1 MFKEVHEVIIEKD
14 NSVWRHD
21 VCKNSEELC
30 KIFHEYTEEPVYEN
44 MTTTD
49 DNGNKVTTKVKVFD
63 CKGYIDSLIDSGY
76 VLIDKRNEPEEQEQE
91 PVPEE
96 QEPEEEVVEV

>member
-30 KIFHEYTEEPVYEN
+30 SEELCKIFHEYTEEPVYEN
-44 MTTTD
+44 VVTTD
-49 DNGNKVTTKVKVFD
+49 YDGNEVTTKVKVFD

-76 VLIDKRNEPEEQEQE
+76 VLIDKRNEPDPE
-91 PVPEE
+91 P
-96 QEPEEEVVEV
+96 EPEEEVAEV